1 MNKTL
6 LQGFSWY
13 IEPDGGHWRRAAARA
28 HDLSQKGIT
37 SVWLPPAYKGAAGM
51 HDVGYGVYDLYD
63 LGEFDQKGSVPT
75 KYGTRDEY
83 LACIDAF
90 HARGIKVLLDVVLN
104 HRMGADELESVR
116 ATTMDPHDRY
126 RPLSDVHDIE
136 AWTRFTFPGR
146 RGRYSD
152 FVWDWHCFHG
162 VDFNAANDHSNIY
175 LFEGKHWDDQVTNEH
190 GNFDYLMGCDVDL
203 NYGPVYDE
211 LVRWGVW
218 YTQLTGAEGLR
229 LDAVKHIDRSFYL
242 RWLDDVQRAV
252 GRDLFVVG
260 EYWDS
265 DQKTLQEYLGS
276 ERAMSLFDVFL
287 HFRLHKASLSDGG
300 FDLSKI
306 FDGTLV
312 QADPKHAVTFVDNH
326 DTQLG
331 QALQSSV
338 DHWFK
343 PLAYA
348 LILLRQEGL
357 PCVFYGDLYG
367 TPRVRAVPELAT
379 LLKVRKLL
387 AYGTQRDWLD
397 APDHVG
403 WTREGTRHM
412 PGSGCAVVLSDA
424 EAGQK
429 HMCVGESH
437 AYETWHCVLGQHP
450 PVTIDQHGWAT
461 FDVAGGGLSVYVSER
476 GLLALG
482 TDDDEL
488 VMPT

>member
-1 MNKTL
+1 
-6 LQGFSWY
+6 
-13 IEPDGGHWRRAAARA
+13 
-28 HDLSQKGIT
+28 
-37 SVWLPPAYKGAAGM
+37 
-51 HDVGYGVYDLYD
+51 
-63 LGEFDQKGSVPT
+63 
-75 KYGTRDEY
+75 
-83 LACIDAF
+83 
-90 HARGIKVLLDVVLN
+90 
-104 HRMGADELESVR
+104 
-116 ATTMDPHDRY
+116 
-126 RPLSDVHDIE
+126 
-136 AWTRFTFPGR
+136 
-146 RGRYSD
+146 
-152 FVWDWHCFHG
+152 
-162 VDFNAANDHSNIY
+162 
-175 LFEGKHWDDQVTNEH
+175 
-190 GNFDYLMGCDVDL
+190 
-203 NYGPVYDE
+203 
-211 LVRWGVW
+211 
-218 YTQLTGAEGLR
+218 
-229 LDAVKHIDRSFYL
+229 
-242 RWLDDVQRAV
+242 
-252 GRDLFVVG
+252 
-260 EYWDS
+260 
-265 DQKTLQEYLGS
+265 
-276 ERAMSLFDVFL
+276 L

-403 WTREGTRHM
+403 WSREGTRHM